1 MDTTK
6 IVKWLLIAYACTLT
20 YNVITWAMSYAEKSQ
35 LDGTNIAVVI
45 AAVNAPII
53 ALNGYLANKL

>member
-6 IVKWLLIAYACTLT
+6 IVKWLLIAYACMLT
-20 YNVITWAMSYAEKSQ
+20 YSVIMWAMSYAEKSQ
-35 LDGTNIAVVI
+35 LDGTNIAIVI
-45 AAVNAPII
+45 TAVSAPII